1 MEIVKLDERHISAT
15 RPLFEQK
22 KYMGVEAETKS
33 FVQDDK
39 SYADF
44 FHEAFVTTYLSG
56 LKNYHA
62 YGIIDSGIVQA
73 YGAFYE
79 SNDEAAWYGNHM
91 RSLGNVSFKPIT
103 DKMIEHN
110 EQRGRLKFYT
120 LLPAKSIRYYRR
132 LAFSDYNNERYDSFE
147 EFIVSNR
154 HQCMFSLPWQI
165 LFNRALMPIDSVVR
179 CTFLKQKY
187 RKVIFN
193 AGRL

>member
-1 MEIVKLDERHISAT
+1 MEIVKLDESHISAV
-15 RPLFEQK
+15 RPLFERK
-22 KYMGVEAETKS
+22 KYMGVEAEIKS

-39 SYADF
+39 SFADF

-62 YGIIDSGIVQA
+62 YGIVDSGIVQA

-103 DKMIEHN
+103 DAMIAHN
-110 EQRGRLKFYT
+110 EQRCRFKFYT
-120 LLPAKSIRYYRR
+120 LLPFKSIRYYRR

-147 EFIVSNR
+147 EFMVSER

-165 LFNRALMPIDSVVR
+165 LFNRSLMPVDSVVR

-187 RKVIFN
+187 RQALFE